1 MTETPTIVPN
11 SARWIKAALII
22 LPTGLIITTVAAMFL
37 YFYNKKNT
45 EQRSIRY
52 AAGLARELNEADLR
66 RYQDIL
72 RDTPDVA
79 ALTSFVESTIGPENM
94 GYSVRFAKGLNVDAD
109 RVVAMDVE
117 LTGLQR
123 PRDTVLVLS
132 SYTARPDAGPIA
144 ATAAVGTAA
153 SLAVSHAI
161 TGSPQVRSIR
171 FLHAAN
177 IAALGRY
184 YVEIMRPDERITNV
198 FVLGDLAALPDDLLL
213 KPLRLEGMG
222 VKVQR
227 PSLHPAPPQLLEDC
241 QTLKAEILSEAA
253 KL

>member
-1 MTETPTIVPN
+1 MTDTPTIVPN

-22 LPTGLIITTVAAMFL
+22 LPTGLIVTTIAAMFL
-37 YFYNKKNT
+37 YFHNKKNT

-52 AAGLARELNEADLR
+52 AAGLARELNEPDLK
-66 RYQDIL
+66 RYLDIM
-72 RDTPDVA
+72 RDTSDVL
-79 ALTSFVESTIGPENM
+79 ALTSFVESSIGPENM
-94 GYSVRFAKGLNVDAD
+94 GYSVRLAKGLGEDAE

-144 ATAAVGTAA
+144 ATSAVGTAA

-171 FLHAAN
+171 FLHAEN
-177 IAALGRY
+177 VAALERY
-184 YVEIMRPDERITNV
+184 YTQIMRPDERINTF
-198 FVLGDLAALPDDLLL
+198 FVLGDLAGLPDEVLL
-213 KPLRLEGMG
+213 KPLRLGGLG

-227 PSLHPAPPQLLEDC
+227 PTLRPGPLQLLENC
-241 QTLKAEILSEAA
+241 QQLKTEILSEAA